1 MNSYTYTDSQ
11 PRYYVDLGIE
21 ARPGKVYE
29 FAEAPDD
36 RFELVGTESAKRPD
50 RANPV
55 SPAVQGVVEA
65 DRTRI
70 VGPVVGSVV
79 SGARFD
85 AQGNQV
91 TFQNAQGEW
100 VDDAGKVHVA
110 STKSPTPEG
119 VATEREANRGA
130 RQLADGTW
138 VNADGTPG
146 VAESTPQAPFDASII
161 PDDPKGA

>member
-50 RANPV
+50 R
-55 SPAVQGVVEA
+55 
-65 DRTRI
+65 
-70 VGPVVGSVV
+70 
-79 SGARFD
+79 
-85 AQGNQV
+85 
-91 TFQNAQGEW
+91 
-100 VDDAGKVHVA
+100 
-110 STKSPTPEG
+110 
-119 VATEREANRGA
+119 
-130 RQLADGTW
+130 
-138 VNADGTPG
+138 TPG